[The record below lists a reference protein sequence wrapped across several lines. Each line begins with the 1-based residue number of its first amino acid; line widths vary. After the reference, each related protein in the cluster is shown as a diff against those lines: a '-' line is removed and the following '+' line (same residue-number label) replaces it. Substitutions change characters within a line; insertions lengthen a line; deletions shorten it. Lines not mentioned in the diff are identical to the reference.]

1 PLHRPSRPPLTRP
14 STPRRTTLTPA
25 WRRAPQK
32 CVPEATMSGRRGPGT
47 RARCAEPLAQADA
60 GDEPGG
66 RVQEVE
72 DGGDVGPHGADA
84 EVELVGDLLVGGAG
98 EHEADDATPA
108 RGELGERGGLR
119 LAGIHGGD
127 DGVPVRAG
135 RGEAGGV

>member
-1 PLHRPSRPPLTRP
+1 
-14 STPRRTTLTPA
+14 
-25 WRRAPQK
+25 
-32 CVPEATMSGRRGPGT
+32 
-47 RARCAEPLAQADA
+47 
-60 GDEPGG
+60 
-66 RVQEVE
+66 E

-119 LAGIHGGD
+119 PAGIHGAD

-135 RGEAGGV
+135 RGEAGGVAHVDHGALPVQDGAVEQHTGAVDDLHLQRRVREVVDARVLPGEHQAGVE